1 MYESFHHV
9 KSGQAGWEKRRV
21 AHSAASRCLA
31 FICFLALVLH
41 LSQEDVIS
49 QSICSSILLPFILPS
64 LFFFRS
70 CFPSL
75 ILSFRIFILKENYNL
90 ILIKRAEVDSWKGPQ
105 GTFNRKIVFAS
116 LQSPTCH
123 DKILLFSSKMIFM
136 FNDYI
141 SMD

>member
-9 KSGQAGWEKRRV
+9 KSGQAEWEKRRV

-41 LSQEDVIS
+41 LSQEDVTS

-64 LFFFRS
+64 LIFFRS

-105 GTFNRKIVFAS
+105 GTFHRKIVFAS

>member
-21 AHSAASRCLA
+21 AHSAVSRCLA
-31 FICFLALVLH
+31 FICLLAPVLH

-64 LFFFRS
+64 LFFCHS

-75 ILSFRIFILKENYNL
+75 ILSFIIFILKEKYNL
-90 ILIKRAEVDSWKGPQ
+90 IPIKRTEVDSWKGPQ
-105 GTFNRKIVFAS
+105 GTFNRKTVFAS

-123 DKILLFSSKMIFM
+123 DKILLFSSKMIFI
-136 FNDYI
+136 FNDYT